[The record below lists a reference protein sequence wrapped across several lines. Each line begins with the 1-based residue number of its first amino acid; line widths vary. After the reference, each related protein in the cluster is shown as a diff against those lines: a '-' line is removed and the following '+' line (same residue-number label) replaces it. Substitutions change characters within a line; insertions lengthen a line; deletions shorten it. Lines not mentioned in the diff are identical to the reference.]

1 MNLVVDNLR
10 FFLKNNN
17 VFLSGS
23 AGVGKSFLTMELIR
37 SYRVQ
42 GKIVVVLGST
52 ALSAFNIGGVTLH
65 SFFAFKRCQNY
76 DELYYEDRK
85 QKDKLEK
92 LKRIL
97 KQCDLL
103 VIDEISMVSAS
114 LMEMIY
120 YRLSRSDFNGKILLV
135 GDFFQ
140 LPPVIN
146 YRENQIQST
155 LFQNTL
161 YAFSSQT
168 WNDLKFINLKLSVTK
183 RTLDKQF
190 YEYLFFLRMG
200 EVNKEMLNFFKKM
213 LISSK
218 NLLEYMDEYTLLCAT
233 NKKTNYINT
242 EKLNL
247 LQGKESVFKAKAE
260 KLDSTLDDKT
270 YEQWINGLNSLDE
283 LKLKIGAKIIFCVN
297 NKEENYYNGEQG
309 VVLDFIKDKEQE
321 YILIEKNNGE
331 RLRLKPYEYTLE
343 EYELDKDEKLE
354 VKIKAKFVQFPIKL
368 AYAITIHKS
377 QGMSIDKLICDI
389 DGIFEKGQL
398 YVCLSR
404 AINPSNLKI
413 VYNYKIPFED
423 YFLKILKFD
432 KEVKRF
438 YLQEKFINLEENGE

>member
-1 MNLVVDNLR
+1 MVVENLR
-10 FFLKNNN
+10 SFLKNNN
-17 VFLSGS
+17 VFLTGG

-42 GKIVVVLGST
+42 GKIVIVLGST

-120 YRLSRSDFNGKILLV
+120 YRLTRSGFNGKILLA

-140 LPPVIN
+140 LPPVVKHK
-146 YRENQIQST
+146 ENQNQNT

-161 YAFSSQT
+161 YAFSSQA
-168 WNDLKFINLKLSVTK
+168 WNDLKFINLKLSITK

-200 EVNKEMLNFFKKM
+200 EVNKEILNFFKKM

-247 LQGKESVFKAKAE
+247 LQGKESVFKAKTE
-260 KLDSTLDDKT
+260 KLDYTLDDKT
-270 YEQWINGLNSLDE
+270 YEQWINGLNSLGE

-321 YILIEKNNGE
+321 CILIEKNNGE
-331 RLRLKPYEYTLE
+331 RLKLKPYEYTLE

-413 VYNYKIPFED
+413 VYNYKMPFED

-432 KEVKRF
+432 KEVKQF
-438 YLQEKFINLEENGE
+438 YLQEKFVNLE

>member
-1 MNLVVDNLR
+1 
-10 FFLKNNN
+10 
-17 VFLSGS
+17 
-23 AGVGKSFLTMELIR
+23 MELIR

-42 GKIVVVLGST
+42 GKIVIVLGST

-120 YRLSRSDFNGKILLV
+120 YRLTRSGFNGKILLA

-140 LPPVIN
+140 LPPVVKHK
-146 YRENQIQST
+146 ENQNQNT

-161 YAFSSQT
+161 YAFSSQA

-247 LQGKESVFKAKAE
+247 LQGKESIFKAKAE
-260 KLDSTLDDKT
+260 KLDYTLDDKT
-270 YEQWINGLNSLDE
+270 YEQWINGLNSLSE

-321 YILIEKNNGE
+321 CILIEKNNGE
-331 RLRLKPYEYTLE
+331 RLKLKPYEYTLE

-354 VKIKAKFVQFPIKL
+354 VKTKAKFVQFPIKL

-413 VYNYKIPFED
+413 IYNYKMSFED

-432 KEVKRF
+432 KEVKQF
-438 YLQEKFINLEENGE
+438 YLQEKFVNLE

>member
-1 MNLVVDNLR
+1 MLSRLENFLRDN
-10 FFLKNNN
+10 NI
-17 VFLSGS
+17 FLSGG
-23 AGVGKSFLTMELIR
+23 AGVGKSFLAMELIR

-42 GKIVVVLGST
+42 GKIVIVLGST

-120 YRLSRSDFNGKILLV
+120 YRLSRSGFNGKILLV

-140 LPPVIN
+140 LPPVVK
-146 YRENQIQST
+146 YKENQTQIT

-161 YAFSSQT
+161 YAFSSQA
-168 WNDLKFINLKLSVTK
+168 WNDLKFINLKLSITK

-190 YEYLFFLRMG
+190 YEYLFYLRMG
-200 EVNKEMLNFFKKM
+200 EVNKEILNFFKKM

-233 NKKTNYINT
+233 NKKTNHINT

-247 LQGKESVFKAKAE
+247 LQGKESIFKAKAE
-260 KLDSTLDDKT
+260 KLDYTLDDKT
-270 YEQWINGLNSLDE
+270 YEQWINGLNSLSE

-331 RLRLKPYEYTLE
+331 RLKLKPYEYTLE

-413 VYNYKIPFED
+413 VYNYKMPFED

-432 KEVKRF
+432 KEVKQF
-438 YLQEKFINLEENGE
+438 YLQEKFVNLE

>member
-1 MNLVVDNLR
+1 MNLVVENLR
-10 FFLKNNN
+10 SFLKNNN
-17 VFLSGS
+17 VFLTGG

-42 GKIVVVLGST
+42 GKIVIVLGST

-120 YRLSRSDFNGKILLV
+120 YRLTRSGFNGKILLA

-140 LPPVIN
+140 LPPVVKHK
-146 YRENQIQST
+146 ENQNQNT

-161 YAFSSQT
+161 YAFSSQA
-168 WNDLKFINLKLSVTK
+168 WNDLKFINLKLSITK

-200 EVNKEMLNFFKKM
+200 EVNKEILNFFKKM

-247 LQGKESVFKAKAE
+247 LQGKESVFRAKTE
-260 KLDSTLDDKT
+260 KLDYTLDDKT
-270 YEQWINGLNSLDE
+270 YEQWINGLNSLGE

-321 YILIEKNNGE
+321 CILIEKNNGE
-331 RLRLKPYEYTLE
+331 RLKLKPYEYTLE

-413 VYNYKIPFED
+413 VYNYKMPFED

-432 KEVKRF
+432 KEVKQF
-438 YLQEKFINLEENGE
+438 YLQEKFVNLE

>member
-1 MNLVVDNLR
+1 MILSRLEN
-10 FFLKNNN
+10 FLIDNN
-17 VFLSGS
+17 VFLTGG

-42 GKIVVVLGST
+42 GKNVIVLGST

-103 VIDEISMVSAS
+103 VIDEISMVSAL

-120 YRLSRSDFNGKILLV
+120 YRLTRSGFNGKILLA

-140 LPPVIN
+140 LPPVIK
-146 YRENQIQST
+146 YKENQNQNT

-161 YAFSSQT
+161 YAFSSQA
-168 WNDLKFINLKLSVTK
+168 WNDLKFINLKLSITK

-190 YEYLFFLRMG
+190 YEYLFFLRIG

-247 LQGKESVFKAKAE
+247 LQGKESIFNAKAE

-270 YEQWINGLNSLDE
+270 YEQWINGLNSLSG

-321 YILIEKNNGE
+321 CILIEKNSGE
-331 RLRLKPYEYTLE
+331 RLKLKPYEYTLE

-354 VKIKAKFVQFPIKL
+354 VKTKAKFVQFPIKL

-413 VYNYKIPFED
+413 VYNYKMPFED

-432 KEVKRF
+432 KEVKQF
-438 YLQEKFINLEENGE
+438 YLQEKFVNLE

>member
-1 MNLVVDNLR
+1 MLSRLENFLRDN
-10 FFLKNNN
+10 NI
-17 VFLSGS
+17 FLSGG

-37 SYRVQ
+37 YYRVQ

-120 YRLSRSDFNGKILLV
+120 YRLSRSGFNGKILLV

-140 LPPVIN
+140 LPPVIK
-146 YRENQIQST
+146 YKENQNQNT

-161 YAFSSQT
+161 YAFSSQA
-168 WNDLKFINLKLSVTK
+168 WNDLKFINLKLSITK

-200 EVNKEMLNFFKKM
+200 EVNKEILNFFKKM

-233 NKKTNYINT
+233 NKKTNHINT

-247 LQGKESVFKAKAE
+247 LQGKESVFNAKAE
-260 KLDSTLDDKT
+260 KLDYTLDDKT
-270 YEQWINGLNSLDE
+270 YEQWINGLNSLSE

-331 RLRLKPYEYTLE
+331 RLKLKPYEYTLE

-413 VYNYKIPFED
+413 VYNYKMPFED

-432 KEVKRF
+432 KEVKQF
-438 YLQEKFINLEENGE
+438 YLQEKFVNLEEDRE

>member
-161 YAFSSQT
+161 YAFSSQA

>member
-1 MNLVVDNLR
+1 M
-10 FFLKNNN
+10 
-17 VFLSGS
+17 FLSGG
-23 AGVGKSFLTMELIR
+23 AGVGKSFLAMELIR

-42 GKIVVVLGST
+42 GKIVIVLGST

-120 YRLSRSDFNGKILLV
+120 YRLSRSGFNGKILLV

-140 LPPVIN
+140 LPPVVK
-146 YRENQIQST
+146 YKENQTQNT

-161 YAFSSQT
+161 YAFSSQA
-168 WNDLKFINLKLSVTK
+168 WNDLKFINLKLSITK

-200 EVNKEMLNFFKKM
+200 EVNKEILNFFKKM

-233 NKKTNYINT
+233 NKKTNHINT

-247 LQGKESVFKAKAE
+247 LQGKESIFKAKAE
-260 KLDSTLDDKT
+260 KLDYTLDDKT
-270 YEQWINGLNSLDE
+270 YEQWINGLNSLSE

-331 RLRLKPYEYTLE
+331 RLKLKPYEYTLE

-354 VKIKAKFVQFPIKL
+354 VKIKAKFIQFPIKL

-413 VYNYKIPFED
+413 VYNYKMPFEN

-432 KEVKRF
+432 KEVKQF
-438 YLQEKFINLEENGE
+438 YLQEKFVNLE

>member
-1 MNLVVDNLR
+1 MMLNKLD
-10 FFLKNNN
+10 FFLKDNNI
-17 VFLSGS
+17 FLSGS
-23 AGVGKSFLTMELIR
+23 AGVGKSFLTTELVKL
-37 SYRVQ
+37 YRKQ
-42 GKIVVVLGST
+42 GRIVVVLGST
-52 ALSAFNIGGVTLH
+52 ALSAFNVGGVTLH

-85 QKDKLEK
+85 QRDKLEK

-120 YRLSRSDFNGKILLV
+120 YRLTRSDFSGKILLV

-146 YRENQIQST
+146 YKENQNT

-161 YAFSSQT
+161 YAFSSQA
-168 WNDLKFINLKLSVTK
+168 WNDLKFVNLKLSITK

-200 EVNKEMLNFFKKM
+200 KVNQEILSFFKKM
-213 LISSK
+213 LIYPK
-218 NLLEYMDEYTLLCAT
+218 DLLEYMDEYTLLCAT
-233 NKKTNYINT
+233 NKKANCINAK
-242 EKLNL
+242 KLNL
-247 LQGKESVFKAKAE
+247 LQGKEKIFKSRME
-260 KLDSTLDDKT
+260 KLDHTLDDKI
-270 YEQWINGLNSLDE
+270 YEQWIKGLNSLEE
-283 LKLKIGAKIIFCVN
+283 LKLKIGSKIIFCVN

-309 VVLDFIKDKEQE
+309 IILDFIKDKEQE

-331 RLRLKPYEYTLE
+331 RLKLKPYEYTLE

-404 AINPSNLKI
+404 AINPCNLKI
-413 VYNYKIPFED
+413 IYNYKMPFED
-423 YFLKILKFD
+423 YFLRILKTD
-432 KEVKRF
+432 KEVKKF
-438 YLQEKFINLEENGE
+438 YLQEKFIDLEEDEEII

>member
-1 MNLVVDNLR
+1 MGLL
-10 FFLKNNN
+10 
-17 VFLSGS
+17 
-23 AGVGKSFLTMELIR
+23 
-37 SYRVQ
+37 Y
-42 GKIVVVLGST
+42 IV
-52 ALSAFNIGGVTLH
+52 
-65 SFFAFKRCQNY
+65 FFAFKRCQNY

-120 YRLSRSDFNGKILLV
+120 YRLSRSGFNGKILLV

-140 LPPVIN
+140 LPPVVK
-146 YRENQIQST
+146 YKENQTQNT

-161 YAFSSQT
+161 YAFSSQA
-168 WNDLKFINLKLSVTK
+168 WNDLKFINLKLSITK

-200 EVNKEMLNFFKKM
+200 EVNKEILNFFKKM

-233 NKKTNYINT
+233 NKKTNHINT

-247 LQGKESVFKAKAE
+247 LQGKESIFKAKAE
-260 KLDSTLDDKT
+260 KLDYTLDDKT
-270 YEQWINGLNSLDE
+270 YEQWINGLNSLSE

-331 RLRLKPYEYTLE
+331 RLKLKPYEYTLE

-413 VYNYKIPFED
+413 VYNYKMPFED

-432 KEVKRF
+432 KEVKQF
-438 YLQEKFINLEENGE
+438 YLQEKFVNLEEDGE

>member
-1 MNLVVDNLR
+1 MILSRLEN
-10 FFLKNNN
+10 FLIDNN
-17 VFLSGS
+17 VFLTGG

-42 GKIVVVLGST
+42 GKIVIVLGST

-103 VIDEISMVSAS
+103 VIDEISMVSAL

-120 YRLSRSDFNGKILLV
+120 YRLTRSGFNGKILLA

-140 LPPVIN
+140 LPPVIK
-146 YRENQIQST
+146 YKENQNQNT

-161 YAFSSQT
+161 YAFSSQA
-168 WNDLKFINLKLSVTK
+168 WNDLKFINLKLSITK

-190 YEYLFFLRMG
+190 YEYLFFLRIG

-247 LQGKESVFKAKAE
+247 LQGKESIFNAKAE
-260 KLDSTLDDKT
+260 KLDFTLDDKT
-270 YEQWINGLNSLDE
+270 YEQWINGLNSLSG

-321 YILIEKNNGE
+321 CILIEKNNGE
-331 RLRLKPYEYTLE
+331 RLKLKPYEYTLE

-354 VKIKAKFVQFPIKL
+354 VKTKAKFVQFPIKL

-413 VYNYKIPFED
+413 VYNYKMPFED

-432 KEVKRF
+432 KEVKQF
-438 YLQEKFINLEENGE
+438 YLQEKFVNLE

>member
-1 MNLVVDNLR
+1 MLNKLD
-10 FFLKNNN
+10 FFLKDNNI
-17 VFLSGS
+17 FLSGS
-23 AGVGKSFLTMELIR
+23 AGVGKSFLTTELVKL
-37 SYRVQ
+37 YRKQ
-42 GKIVVVLGST
+42 GRIVVVLGST
-52 ALSAFNIGGVTLH
+52 GLSAFNIGGVTLH

-85 QKDKLEK
+85 QRDKLEK

-120 YRLSRSDFNGKILLV
+120 YRLTRSGFSGKILLV

-161 YAFSSQT
+161 YAFSSQA
-168 WNDLKFINLKLSVTK
+168 WNDLKIINLRLSITK

-200 EVNKEMLNFFKKM
+200 EVNQEILSFFKKM
-213 LISSK
+213 LIYPK
-218 NLLEYMDEYTLLCAT
+218 DLLEYMDEYALLCAT
-233 NKKTNYINT
+233 NKKANCINAK
-242 EKLNL
+242 KLNL
-247 LQGKESVFKAKAE
+247 LQGKEKIFKSRME
-260 KLDSTLDDKT
+260 KLDHTLDDKI
-270 YEQWINGLNSLDE
+270 YEQWIKGLNSLEE

-309 VVLDFIKDKEQE
+309 IILDFIKDDEQE
-321 YILIEKNNGE
+321 YILIEKSNGE
-331 RLRLKPYEYTLE
+331 NLRLKVYEYILE
-343 EYELDKDEKLE
+343 EYDLDDEEKLE
-354 VKIKAKFVQFPIKL
+354 VKVKAKFIQFPIKL

-377 QGMSIDKLICDI
+377 QGMSIDNLICDI

-404 AINPSNLKI
+404 AINPCNLKI
-413 VYNYKIPFED
+413 IYNYKIPFED
-423 YFLKILKFD
+423 YFLRILKTD
-432 KEVKRF
+432 KEVKKF
-438 YLQEKFINLEENGE
+438 YLQEKFIDLEEDEEII

>member
-1 MNLVVDNLR
+1 MLSRLEN
-10 FFLKNNN
+10 FLIDNN
-17 VFLSGS
+17 VFLTGG

-42 GKIVVVLGST
+42 GKIVIVLGST

-103 VIDEISMVSAS
+103 VIDEISMVSAL

-120 YRLSRSDFNGKILLV
+120 YRLTRSGFNGKILLA

-140 LPPVIN
+140 LPPVIK
-146 YRENQIQST
+146 YKENQNQNT

-161 YAFSSQT
+161 YAFSSQA
-168 WNDLKFINLKLSVTK
+168 WNDLKFINLKLSITK

-190 YEYLFFLRMG
+190 YEYLFFLRIG

-247 LQGKESVFKAKAE
+247 LQGKESIFNAKAE

-270 YEQWINGLNSLDE
+270 YEQWINGLNSLSG

-321 YILIEKNNGE
+321 CILIEKNNGE
-331 RLRLKPYEYTLE
+331 RLKLKPYEYTLE

-354 VKIKAKFVQFPIKL
+354 VKTKAKFVQFPIKL

-413 VYNYKIPFED
+413 VYNYKMPFED

-432 KEVKRF
+432 KEVKQF
-438 YLQEKFINLEENGE
+438 YLQEKFVNLE

>member
-1 MNLVVDNLR
+1 MILSRLEN
-10 FFLKNNN
+10 FLIDNN
-17 VFLSGS
+17 VFLTGG

-42 GKIVVVLGST
+42 GKIVIVLGST

-120 YRLSRSDFNGKILLV
+120 YRLTRSGFNGKILLA

-140 LPPVIN
+140 LPPVIK
-146 YRENQIQST
+146 YKENQNT

-161 YAFSSQT
+161 YAFSSQA
-168 WNDLKFINLKLSVTK
+168 WNDLKFINLKLSITK

-200 EVNKEMLNFFKKM
+200 EVNKEMLNFFKKI

-218 NLLEYMDEYTLLCAT
+218 NLLEYTDEYTLLCAT

-247 LQGKESVFKAKAE
+247 LQGKESIFNAKAE

-270 YEQWINGLNSLDE
+270 YEQWINGLNSLSE

-321 YILIEKNNGE
+321 CILIEKNNGK
-331 RLRLKPYEYTLE
+331 RLKLKPYEYTLE

-354 VKIKAKFVQFPIKL
+354 VKTKAKFVQFPIKL

-413 VYNYKIPFED
+413 VYNYKMPFED

-432 KEVKRF
+432 KEVKQF
-438 YLQEKFINLEENGE
+438 YLQEKFVNLE

>member
-1 MNLVVDNLR
+1 MNLVVENLR
-10 FFLKNNN
+10 SFLKNNN
-17 VFLSGS
+17 VFLTGG

-42 GKIVVVLGST
+42 GKIVIVLGST

-120 YRLSRSDFNGKILLV
+120 YRLTRSGFNGKILLA

-140 LPPVIN
+140 LPPVVKHK
-146 YRENQIQST
+146 ENQNQNT

-161 YAFSSQT
+161 YAFSSQA
-168 WNDLKFINLKLSVTK
+168 WNDLKFINLKLSITK

-200 EVNKEMLNFFKKM
+200 EVNKEILNFFKKM

-247 LQGKESVFKAKAE
+247 LQGKESVFKAKTE
-260 KLDSTLDDKT
+260 KLDYTLDDKT
-270 YEQWINGLNSLDE
+270 YEQWINGLNSLGE

-321 YILIEKNNGE
+321 CILIEKNNGE
-331 RLRLKPYEYTLE
+331 RLKLKPYEYTLE

-413 VYNYKIPFED
+413 VYNYKMPFED

-432 KEVKRF
+432 KEVKQF
-438 YLQEKFINLEENGE
+438 YLQEKFVNLE

>member
-1 MNLVVDNLR
+1 MILSRLENFLRDN
-10 FFLKNNN
+10 NI
-17 VFLSGS
+17 FLSGG
-23 AGVGKSFLTMELIR
+23 AGVGKSFLTMELIK

-120 YRLSRSDFNGKILLV
+120 YRLSRSGFNGKILLV

-140 LPPVIN
+140 LPPVVK
-146 YRENQIQST
+146 YKENQTQNT

-161 YAFSSQT
+161 YAFSSQA
-168 WNDLKFINLKLSVTK
+168 WNDLKFINLKLSITK

-233 NKKTNYINT
+233 NKKTNHINT

-247 LQGKESVFKAKAE
+247 LQGKESIFKAKAE
-260 KLDSTLDDKT
+260 KLDYTLDDKT
-270 YEQWINGLNSLDE
+270 YEQWINGLNSLGE

-331 RLRLKPYEYTLE
+331 RLKLKSYEYTLE

-413 VYNYKIPFED
+413 VYNYKMPFED

-432 KEVKRF
+432 KEVKQF
-438 YLQEKFINLEENGE
+438 YLQEKFVNLE

>member
-1 MNLVVDNLR
+1 MVVENLR
-10 FFLKNNN
+10 SFLKNNN
-17 VFLSGS
+17 VFLTGG

-42 GKIVVVLGST
+42 GKIVIVLGST

-120 YRLSRSDFNGKILLV
+120 YRLTRSGFNGKILLA

-140 LPPVIN
+140 LPPVVKHK
-146 YRENQIQST
+146 ENQNQNT

-161 YAFSSQT
+161 YAFSSQA
-168 WNDLKFINLKLSVTK
+168 WNDLKFINLKLSITK

-200 EVNKEMLNFFKKM
+200 EVNKEILNFFKKM

-247 LQGKESVFKAKAE
+247 LQGKESVFRAKTE
-260 KLDSTLDDKT
+260 KLDYTLDDKT
-270 YEQWINGLNSLDE
+270 YEQWINGLNSLGE

-321 YILIEKNNGE
+321 CILIEKNNGE
-331 RLRLKPYEYTLE
+331 RLKLKPYEYTLE

-413 VYNYKIPFED
+413 VYNYKMPFED

-432 KEVKRF
+432 KEVKQF
-438 YLQEKFINLEENGE
+438 YLQEKFVNLE

>member
-1 MNLVVDNLR
+1 MILSRLENFLRDN
-10 FFLKNNN
+10 NI
-17 VFLSGS
+17 FLSGG
-23 AGVGKSFLTMELIR
+23 AGVGKSFLTTELIR
-37 SYRVQ
+37 SYRAQ

-52 ALSAFNIGGVTLH
+52 ALSVFNIGGVTLH

-85 QKDKLEK
+85 QRDKLEK

-120 YRLSRSDFNGKILLV
+120 YRLSRSGFNGKILLV

-140 LPPVIN
+140 LPPVVK
-146 YRENQIQST
+146 YKENQTQNT

-161 YAFSSQT
+161 YAFSSQA
-168 WNDLKFINLKLSVTK
+168 WNDLKFINLKLSIAK

-233 NKKTNYINT
+233 NKKTNHINT

-247 LQGKESVFKAKAE
+247 LQGEESIFKAKAE
-260 KLDSTLDDKT
+260 KLDCALDDKT
-270 YEQWINGLNSLDE
+270 YEQWINGLNSLSE
-283 LKLKIGAKIIFCVN
+283 LKLKIGVKIIFCVN

-309 VVLDFIKDKEQE
+309 VVLNFVKDKEQE
-321 YILIEKNNGE
+321 YVLIEKNNGE
-331 RLRLKPYEYTLE
+331 RLKLKPYEYTLE
-343 EYELDKDEKLE
+343 EYELDANEKLE
-354 VKIKAKFVQFPIKL
+354 IKIKAKFIQFPIKL

-398 YVCLSR
+398 YVALSR
-404 AINPSNLKI
+404 AINPNNLKI
-413 VYNYKIPFED
+413 VYNYKIPFEN
-423 YFLKILKFD
+423 YFLNILKID

-438 YLQEKFINLEENGE
+438 YLEEKFINLEENLE

>member
-1 MNLVVDNLR
+1 MNLVVENLR
-10 FFLKNNN
+10 SFLKNNN
-17 VFLSGS
+17 VFLTGG

-42 GKIVVVLGST
+42 GKIVIVLGST

-120 YRLSRSDFNGKILLV
+120 YRLTRSGFNGKILLA

-140 LPPVIN
+140 LPPVVKHK
-146 YRENQIQST
+146 ENQNQNT

-161 YAFSSQT
+161 YAFSSQA

-247 LQGKESVFKAKAE
+247 LRGKESIFKAKAE
-260 KLDSTLDDKT
+260 KLDYTLDDKT
-270 YEQWINGLNSLDE
+270 YEQWINGLNSLGE

-321 YILIEKNNGE
+321 CILIEKNNGE
-331 RLRLKPYEYTLE
+331 RLKLKPYEYTLE

-413 VYNYKIPFED
+413 VYNYKMPFED

-432 KEVKRF
+432 KEVKQF
-438 YLQEKFINLEENGE
+438 YLQEKFVNLE

>member
-1 MNLVVDNLR
+1 MLSRLENFLRDN
-10 FFLKNNN
+10 NI
-17 VFLSGS
+17 FLSGG
-23 AGVGKSFLTMELIR
+23 AGVGKSFLTTELIR
-37 SYRVQ
+37 SYRAQ

-52 ALSAFNIGGVTLH
+52 ALSVFNIGGVTLH

-85 QKDKLEK
+85 QRDKLEK

-120 YRLSRSDFNGKILLV
+120 YRLSRSGFNGKILLV

-140 LPPVIN
+140 LPPVVK
-146 YRENQIQST
+146 YKENQTQNT

-161 YAFSSQT
+161 YAFSSQA
-168 WNDLKFINLKLSVTK
+168 WNDLKFINLKLSIAK

-233 NKKTNYINT
+233 NKKTNHINT

-247 LQGKESVFKAKAE
+247 LQGEESIFKAKAE
-260 KLDSTLDDKT
+260 KLDCALDDKT
-270 YEQWINGLNSLDE
+270 YEQWINGLNSLSE
-283 LKLKIGAKIIFCVN
+283 LKLKIGVKIIFCVN

-309 VVLDFIKDKEQE
+309 VVLNFVKDKEQE
-321 YILIEKNNGE
+321 YVLIEKNNGE
-331 RLRLKPYEYTLE
+331 RLKLKPYEYTLE
-343 EYELDKDEKLE
+343 EYELDANEKLE
-354 VKIKAKFVQFPIKL
+354 IKIKAKFIQFPIKL

-398 YVCLSR
+398 YVALSR
-404 AINPSNLKI
+404 AINPNNLKI
-413 VYNYKIPFED
+413 VYNYKIPFEN
-423 YFLKILKFD
+423 YFLNILKID

-438 YLQEKFINLEENGE
+438 YLEEKFINLEENLE